1 MINRHYVDPALN
13 EPTPSDLEY
22 YGNDPEGPAS
32 LEEHGSVEVSDIVS
46 PLDEDEFA
54 QFAQFV
60 NPQTESESYG
70 IDIFI
75 RVLEVIRTI
84 RQRNI

>member
-1 MINRHYVDPALN
+1 MN

-54 QFAQFV
+54 EFAQFV
-60 NPQTESESYG
+60 NPQTES
-70 IDIFI
+70 
-75 RVLEVIRTI
+75 
-84 RQRNI
+84 

>member
-1 MINRHYVDPALN
+1 MINRHYMHPALN

-32 LEEHGSVEVSDIVS
+32 LEEHGSVEVNDIVS

-54 QFAQFV
+54 EFAQFV
-60 NPQTESESYG
+60 NPQTESESFG

-75 RVLEVIRTI
+75 RALEVIRAI
-84 RQRNI
+84 QQRNI

>member
-1 MINRHYVDPALN
+1 MN

-54 QFAQFV
+54 EFAQFV
-60 NPQTESESYG
+60 PNQKAMALTYLSGP
-70 IDIFI
+70 
-75 RVLEVIRTI
+75 LKL
-84 RQRNI
+84 

>member
-1 MINRHYVDPALN
+1 MAL
-13 EPTPSDLEY
+13 
-22 YGNDPEGPAS
+22 
-32 LEEHGSVEVSDIVS
+32 EVSDIVS

-54 QFAQFV
+54 EFAQFV

>member
-1 MINRHYVDPALN
+1 MN

-46 PLDEDEFA
+46 P
-54 QFAQFV
+54 
-60 NPQTESESYG
+60 P
-70 IDIFI
+70 
-75 RVLEVIRTI
+75 R
-84 RQRNI
+84 